1 MFFNCIFTFVLP
13 LDIQLPRGGGFRA
26 PYYQKNESQ
35 LQLEQYSSRV
45 SLFIAYFKG
54 FNKYV
59 TFQPL
64 YANTIEDISQY
75 DVCKFISNLQFF

>member
-1 MFFNCIFTFVLP
+1 MQQNETK
-13 LDIQLPRGGGFRA
+13 
-26 PYYQKNESQ
+26 YYT
-35 LQLEQYSSRV
+35 V
-45 SLFIAYFKG
+45 YFKG

-75 DVCKFISNLQFF
+75 DVCKFISNLQFLHNQVLGP